1 MNRNNWHSISLVS
14 VFRGGGADVADAIES
29 PREHVA
35 PPAAATHTAA
45 APRRYLRV
53 NFERPHVLYTQYT
66 RDCCTVCKF
75 MLYLLY
81 NVCAVFV
88 LLHCTIRV

>member
-53 NFERPHVLYTQYT
+53 NFERPHVLYSVYS
-66 RDCCTVCKF
+66 RLLTVNLC
-75 MLYLLY
+75 YLLY